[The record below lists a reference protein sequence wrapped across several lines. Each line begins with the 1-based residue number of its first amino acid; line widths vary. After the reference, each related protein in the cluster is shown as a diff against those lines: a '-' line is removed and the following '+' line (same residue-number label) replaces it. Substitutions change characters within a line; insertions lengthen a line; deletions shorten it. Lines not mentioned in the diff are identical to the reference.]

1 MNILIVD
8 DHADMRRM
16 LKHVIA
22 VGVGNISGVTECDSG
37 EEAVSLYCKLKPDC
51 VLMDIELGAM
61 SGFEAVEKIMQ
72 FDTGAKIVV
81 VTSHNNPL
89 FKTKAEELKVQGFVS
104 KDKLIDLVP
113 ILNTLSK

>member
-1 MNILIVD
+1 MKILIVD

-22 VGVGNISGVTECDSG
+22 VGIGNITGVTECENG
-37 EEAVSLYCKLKPDC
+37 EQAISLYHSLKPDC
-51 VLMDIELGAM
+51 VLMDIELDTM

-72 FDTGAKIVV
+72 TDSGAKVV
-81 VTSHNNPL
+81 IVTSHNNPL
-89 FKTKAEELKVQGFVS
+89 FKTRAEELKVQGFVS
-104 KDKLIDLVP
+104 KDKLIELVP